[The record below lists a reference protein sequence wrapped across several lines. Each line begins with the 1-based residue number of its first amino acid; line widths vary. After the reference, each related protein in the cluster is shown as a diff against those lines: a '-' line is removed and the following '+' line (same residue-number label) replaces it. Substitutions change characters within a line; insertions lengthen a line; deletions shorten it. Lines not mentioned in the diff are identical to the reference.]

1 MKTELVLGKKV
12 VRVDEV
18 DGPCR
23 AIFEDKGID
32 CAFIDVP
39 CHTKGQ
45 YACDIKPV
53 IFIRPDQ
60 IVDYLALKL
69 VS

>member
-1 MKTELVLGKKV
+1 MKTELVLGREV

-18 DGPCR
+18 NGPCR
-23 AIFEDKGID
+23 AIFEDKGIE
-32 CAFIDVP
+32 CAFVGVP
-39 CHTKGQ
+39 CRTEGQ
-45 YACDIKPV
+45 YACDNKPV

-60 IVDYLALKL
+60 IIDYLALKL